1 VILHDKPFQAPSFD
15 AVLEWDVEVVSLPPT
30 AHLQTRAPP
39 QAGDAL
45 RPSQAGSGTSTSIG
59 GSVAEYQGKL
69 RTSEQKRKLAEWNW
83 DSDGSDSSDRNQ
95 GDRGRKEKWE
105 EQGRG

>member
-1 VILHDKPFQAPSFD
+1 
-15 AVLEWDVEVVSLPPT
+15 
-30 AHLQTRAPP
+30 
-39 QAGDAL
+39 
-45 RPSQAGSGTSTSIG
+45 
-59 GSVAEYQGKL
+59 VAEYQGKL
-69 RTSEQKRKLAEWNW
+69 RINEQKQKLAEWNW